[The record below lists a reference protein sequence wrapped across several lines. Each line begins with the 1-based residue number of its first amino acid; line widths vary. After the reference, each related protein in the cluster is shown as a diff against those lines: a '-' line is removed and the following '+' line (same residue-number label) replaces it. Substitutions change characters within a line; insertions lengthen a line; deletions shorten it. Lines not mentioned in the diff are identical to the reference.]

1 VFRAAAL
8 ADELSKGAG
17 LEMSL
22 ELQRE
27 QWRVVETEWR
37 PKIIVFCCHRCAPG
51 AADTAGIMRLQYPPE
66 VLIIRVPC
74 SGRVD
79 EEFILR
85 AFAGGTELTEKLRRV
100 GVDEEFILRAFAGGA
115 DGVVVAGCL
124 EGTCHYLV
132 GNTRAARRVERM
144 RTFLSEVGLEAERL
158 EMHHMAA
165 SMGTSFAR
173 MAADF
178 TGRVRLLGPAFPAV
192 HAASAEGG
200 SGL

>member
-1 VFRAAAL
+1 MFRAAAL

-37 PKIIVFCCHRCAPG
+37 PRIIVFCCHHCAYG
-51 AADTAGIMRLQYPPE
+51 AADTAGIMRLQYPAE
-66 VLIIRVPC
+66 VRIIRVPC

-79 EEFILR
+79 EES
-85 AFAGGTELTEKLRRV
+85 
-100 GVDEEFILRAFAGGA
+100 ILRAFAGGA

-165 SMGTSFAR
+165 SMGVSFAR
-173 MAADF
+173 MASDF